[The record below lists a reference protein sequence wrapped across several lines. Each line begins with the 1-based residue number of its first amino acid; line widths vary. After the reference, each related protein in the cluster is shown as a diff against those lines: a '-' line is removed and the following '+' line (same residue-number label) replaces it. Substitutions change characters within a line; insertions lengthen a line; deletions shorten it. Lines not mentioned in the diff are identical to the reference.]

1 MVKYNSFEMNAIVED
16 AWNVLDGQIKTIKSL
31 SSKLHEDIENG
42 KADVNQLLS
51 NYYNKIAEIKQLD
64 KINKLTNCPEPYLA
78 HYSVYFA
85 HGFVFLRGTGDW
97 LKEDEM
103 IIKRTK
109 GSFEDRYQP
118 DSTYDKWEDDD
129 KNFFTSDK
137 FTYKRLAWGERCD
150 KIFEPD
156 FLVTLK
162 K

>member
-1 MVKYNSFEMNAIVED
+1 MRKNSFEMNAIVED
-16 AWNVLDGQIKTIKSL
+16 AWNCLDEQIKTIKSL
-31 SSKLHEDIENG
+31 NAKLHGDIENG

-51 NYYNKIAEIKQLD
+51 NYYNKIAEIKQMD
-64 KINKLTNCPEPYLA
+64 KVKKLTDCPEPYSS
-78 HYSVYFA
+78 HYYVHFA

-103 IIKRTK
+103 IIKRTE
-109 GSFEDRYQP
+109 GSFDDRYQP
-118 DSTYDKWEDDD
+118 DPTYDKWDDEDD
-129 KNFFTSDK
+129 NFFTSDK